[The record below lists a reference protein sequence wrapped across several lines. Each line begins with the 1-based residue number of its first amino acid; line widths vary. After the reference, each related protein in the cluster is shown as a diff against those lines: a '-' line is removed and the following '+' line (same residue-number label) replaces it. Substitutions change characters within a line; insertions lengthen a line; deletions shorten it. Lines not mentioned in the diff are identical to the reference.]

1 MAVKRSA
8 SPQGRMGGI
17 SIAAAK
23 YSSEDCATLVQYTI
37 AIVEYTRR
45 CGPLKAS
52 MERMHELEREIEE
65 NERMQKQA
73 EAEVLWFLIK
83 RLLFLMKRLWFLVK
97 ILFCFNQKRV
107 LGTQHHNISSLWV
120 FHQID
125 CHYRLVEKKEKKS
138 LFAGALA

>member
-83 RLLFLMKRLWFLVK
+83 RLWFLIKRLLFLIKRLLFLMKRLVFSKNTFL
-97 ILFCFNQKRV
+97 F
-107 LGTQHHNISSLWV
+107 
-120 FHQID
+120 
-125 CHYRLVEKKEKKS
+125 
-138 LFAGALA
+138 